1 MMKKLINN
9 YNNLSNPVKAAFWFT
24 ICNLLLKG
32 ISFITV
38 PVFTRL
44 LSETEY
50 GKLSLFISYE
60 QFFLIFSTWEIQN
73 GAYQKGIFKY
83 KNDIKN
89 YTVATL
95 ILVNI
100 ITVVF
105 FSIVFLFIDP
115 ISTFT
120 QIPVEVFKV
129 LCIYFMTRP
138 AYDCWLIRQR
148 TEYKYKNAVSITLIY
163 SLVNVVIPICALK
176 IWGATAQI
184 KYSAGLIIST
194 CICFGFYVCSITSIK
209 KTLQNKR
216 EMIEQWVFMIKFE
229 GPLVLHSLSY
239 MILNQSDRVMIGKF
253 VGNAQAAYYSV
264 AYNLST
270 VIILFQNSANQAL
283 LPWRY
288 QMLQEKNY
296 KKMKQMN
303 TYLLGLFA
311 GGILLFILICPEIMK
326 ILFTANYYEAIW
338 CIPPISLSVFFM
350 FLYTIFVNIETYF
363 EKTQYVMYVSVLCG
377 LLNIVLNYFGILYV
391 GYIACAYATL
401 VSYILFSVGHYY
413 FMKQILKTNQIK
425 TNEIIDTKKVVL
437 ISSFAIIVTVLITSM
452 YNFAVLRW
460 IISGVVFCL
469 LVLKR
474 KNISQ
479 ILILFKNKE

>member
-1 MMKKLINN
+1 MKKLINN

-129 LCIYFMTRP
+129 LCIYFMTR
-138 AYDCWLIRQR
+138 
-148 TEYKYKNAVSITLIY
+148 V
-163 SLVNVVIPICALK
+163 
-176 IWGATAQI
+176 
-184 KYSAGLIIST
+184 
-194 CICFGFYVCSITSIK
+194 
-209 KTLQNKR
+209 
-216 EMIEQWVFMIKFE
+216 
-229 GPLVLHSLSY
+229 
-239 MILNQSDRVMIGKF
+239 
-253 VGNAQAAYYSV
+253 
-264 AYNLST
+264 
-270 VIILFQNSANQAL
+270 
-283 LPWRY
+283 
-288 QMLQEKNY
+288 
-296 KKMKQMN
+296 
-303 TYLLGLFA
+303 
-311 GGILLFILICPEIMK
+311 
-326 ILFTANYYEAIW
+326 
-338 CIPPISLSVFFM
+338 
-350 FLYTIFVNIETYF
+350 YF
-363 EKTQYVMYVSVLCG
+363 
-377 LLNIVLNYFGILYV
+377 
-391 GYIACAYATL
+391 
-401 VSYILFSVGHYY
+401 
-413 FMKQILKTNQIK
+413 
-425 TNEIIDTKKVVL
+425 
-437 ISSFAIIVTVLITSM
+437 
-452 YNFAVLRW
+452 R
-460 IISGVVFCL
+460 
-469 LVLKR
+469 
-474 KNISQ
+474 
-479 ILILFKNKE
+479 